1 RACLCRLTPG
11 EGSGRRGRLAAVA
24 TMALAGALER
34 LQEEAICPICL
45 QYMSEPV
52 SVDCG
57 HNFCRGCIAKHCQ
70 EKGLWADGPF
80 SCPQCRASCHRSGFR
95 PNRQLANI
103 VESIRQLGLQGSPG
117 PEPGPGTLLCAQHDE
132 RLKLFCEE
140 DEEAIC
146 VVCRE
151 SLHHRPHTVY
161 PIEEA
166 AQVYKVKLQK
176 SLEHLSKEVE
186 DVKKSESAE
195 RMKTQECKE
204 TVKKKRERI
213 VSEFGKLHR
222 LLADEEKLLLQKLE
236 EEEKQILLMINE
248 NLARLVEQKCLLEE
262 LILEIREKTQQP
274 ADGLLK
280 VRLCPSNSPA
290 HGHRSPFRCEGVKFQ
305 SPKAVSVTLK
315 ENYSIP
321 ERCLGTRDV
330 LKKFKVDVT
339 LDPETAH
346 PELTLS
352 EDRKSV
358 RRGGKKLLL
367 SFFDNPKRFSS
378 TPVVLGSQVFFSGR
392 CYWEVQVGDKPEWG
406 LGLCQESASRK
417 GNVHFSPN
425 NGYWVLRLQNGGSY
439 EALTSPVSS
448 LTLSVRPRRIGVFLD
463 YESGEISFYN
473 VSDRSHIYTFTDKF
487 SGNLRPLF
495 FLGAFLGGRN
505 AEPLVIS
512 WVRDTQCVVL

>member
-1 RACLCRLTPG
+1 
-11 EGSGRRGRLAAVA
+11 AAEA
-24 TMALAGALER
+24 TMALAGALVR

-45 QYMSEPV
+45 EYMSEPV

-70 EKGLWADGPF
+70 DKGLWSDGPF
-80 SCPQCRASCHRSGFR
+80 SCPQCRASCHRSSFR

-103 VESIRQLGLQGSPG
+103 VESIRQLGLRG
-117 PEPGPGTLLCAQHDE
+117 GPGTEPELGTPLCAQHDE

-151 SLHHRPHTVY
+151 SLHHRLHTVY

-186 DVKKSESAE
+186 DVKKYESTE

-204 TVKKKRERI
+204 MVKKKRERI

-222 LLADEEKLLLQKLE
+222 LLANEEKLLLQKLE
-236 EEEKQILLMINE
+236 EEEKRILLMINE
-248 NLARLVEQKCLLEE
+248 NLARLVEQKSLLEE
-262 LILEIREKTQQP
+262 LILEIKEKAQQP
-274 ADGLLK
+274 ADT
-280 VRLCPSNSPA
+280 
-290 HGHRSPFRCEGVKFQ
+290 HRHCSPFRCEGVKFQ

-321 ERCLGTRDV
+321 ECCLGMRDM

-358 RRGGKKLLL
+358 RRGSKKLLL
-367 SFFDNPKRFSS
+367 FLFDNPKRFST

-406 LGLCQESASRK
+406 LGLCRESASRK
-417 GNVHFSPN
+417 GNVLFSPN
-425 NGYWVLRLQNGGSY
+425 NGYWVLRLQNGGNY
-439 EALTSPVSS
+439 EALTSPVSP
-448 LTLSVRPRRIGVFLD
+448 LPLSVRPRRIGIFLD
-463 YESGEISFYN
+463 YEAGEISFYN

-512 WVRDTQCVVL
+512 WLRDTQGTGCIVL

>member
-1 RACLCRLTPG
+1 QAVV
-11 EGSGRRGRLAAVA
+11 AA
-24 TMALAGALER
+24 MALAGALER

-45 QYMSEPV
+45 EFMSEPV
-52 SVDCG
+52 SIDCG

-70 EKGLWADGPF
+70 EKGLRADGPF
-80 SCPQCRASCHRSGFR
+80 SCPQCRASCRRSGLR

-103 VESIRQLGLQGSPG
+103 VESIQQLGLRGGPG
-117 PEPGPGTLLCAQHDE
+117 MEPGQGTPLCAQHDE

-140 DEEAIC
+140 DEEPIC

-166 AQVYKVKLQK
+166 VQVYKVKLQK
-176 SLEHLSKEVE
+176 SLENLLKEVE
-186 DVKKSESAE
+186 DVKKCESAE
-195 RMKTQECKE
+195 RLKTQECKE
-204 TVKKKRERI
+204 TVKKKRERT

-236 EEEKQILLMINE
+236 EEEKRILLMIHE
-248 NLARLVEQKCLLEE
+248 NLARLVEQKSLLEE
-262 LILEIREKTQQP
+262 LIQEIKEKTQE
-274 ADGLLK
+274 ADDGLIK
-280 VRLCPSNSPA
+280 VRSAPLTQPW
-290 HGHRSPFRCEGVKFQ
+290 CETVKFQ

-321 ERCLGTRDV
+321 ERCLGMRDM

-346 PELTLS
+346 PELSLS

-358 RRGGKKLLL
+358 RRGSKKLLL
-367 SFFDNPKRFSS
+367 SLFENPKRFG
-378 TPVVLGSQVFFSGR
+378 TAPAVLGSQVFFSGR

-406 LGLCQESASRK
+406 LGLCRESASRK
-417 GNVHFSPN
+417 GNVFFSPN
-425 NGYWVLRLQNGGSY
+425 NGYWVLRLKNGGNY
-439 EALTSPVSS
+439 EALTSPVSP
-448 LTLSVRPRRIGVFLD
+448 LTLSVRPRRVGIFLD
-463 YESGEISFYN
+463 YEAGEISFYN
-473 VSDRSHIYTFTDKF
+473 VTDRSHVYTFTDKF

-512 WVRDTQCVVL
+512 WVRDTQGTGCIIL

>member
-1 RACLCRLTPG
+1 QAV
-11 EGSGRRGRLAAVA
+11 VA
-24 TMALAGALER
+24 TMSLAGALER

-45 QYMSEPV
+45 EYMSEPV

-70 EKGLWADGPF
+70 DKGLWADGPF

-103 VESIRQLGLQGSPG
+103 VESIRQLGLRGG
-117 PEPGPGTLLCAQHDE
+117 AGTEPGTPLCAQHDE

-166 AQVYKVKLQK
+166 AQVYKVGEAGGPCPALVHPGHGGAGG
-176 SLEHLSKEVE
+176 SGCPFSPHLPSHHKE
-186 DVKKSESAE
+186 
-195 RMKTQECKE
+195 M
-204 TVKKKRERI
+204 VKKKRERI

-236 EEEKQILLMINE
+236 EEEKRILLMINE
-248 NLARLVEQKCLLEE
+248 NLARLVEQKSLLEE
-262 LILEIREKTQQP
+262 LILEIKEKTQQP

-280 VRLCPSNSPA
+280 VRLCHQLP
-290 HGHRSPFRCEGVKFQ
+290 CEGMKFQ
-305 SPKAVSVTLK
+305 APRAVSTTLK
-315 ENYSIP
+315 EDYSIP
-321 ERCLGTRDV
+321 ERCLGMREM
-330 LKKFKVDVT
+330 LKNFKVDVT

-358 RRGGKKLLL
+358 RRGSKKLLL
-367 SFFDNPKRFSS
+367 SLFENPRRFS
-378 TPVVLGSQVFFSGR
+378 TAPVVLGSQVFFSGR
-392 CYWEVQVGDKPEWG
+392 SYWEVQVGDKPEWG
-406 LGLCQESASRK
+406 LGLCWESASRK
-417 GNVHFSPN
+417 GNVLFAPN
-425 NGYWVLRLQNGGSY
+425 NGYWVLRLLNNGNY
-439 EALTSPVSS
+439 EALTSPVSP
-448 LTLSVRPRRIGVFLD
+448 LTLSVRPRRIGIFLD
-463 YESGEISFYN
+463 YEAGEISFYN

-512 WVRDTQCVVL
+512 WVRDTQGTGCIIL

>member
-1 RACLCRLTPG
+1 RAA
-11 EGSGRRGRLAAVA
+11 EA

-45 QYMSEPV
+45 EYMNEPV

-103 VESIRQLGLQGSPG
+103 VESIRQLGLRGGPG
-117 PEPGPGTLLCAQHDE
+117 TEPEPGTPLCAQHDE

-151 SLHHRPHTVY
+151 SLQHRSHTVY

-176 SLEHLSKEVE
+176 SLEHLLKEVE
-186 DVKKSESAE
+186 DIKKHESAE

-236 EEEKQILLMINE
+236 EEEKRILLMINE
-248 NLARLVEQKCLLEE
+248 NLAQLVQQKSLLEE
-262 LILEIREKTQQP
+262 LILEIKEKTQQP
-274 ADGLLK
+274 ADRLLK
-280 VRLCPSNSPA
+280 VRLCHQPHNGFA
-290 HGHRSPFRCEGVKFQ
+290 GVKLQ

-321 ERCLGTRDV
+321 ERCLGMRDM

-358 RRGGKKLLL
+358 RRGSKKLLL
-367 SFFDNPKRFSS
+367 SLFDNPKRFST

-406 LGLCQESASRK
+406 LGLCRESASRK
-417 GNVHFSPN
+417 GIVLFSPN
-425 NGYWVLRLQNGGSY
+425 NGYWVLWLQNGGNY
-439 EALTSPVSS
+439 EALTSPVSP
-448 LTLSVRPRRIGVFLD
+448 LTLSVRPRRIGIFLD
-463 YESGEISFYN
+463 YEAGEVSFYN

-512 WVRDTQCVVL
+512 WVRDTQGTGCIVL

>member
-1 RACLCRLTPG
+1 
-11 EGSGRRGRLAAVA
+11 
-24 TMALAGALER
+24 MALAGALER

-45 QYMSEPV
+45 EYMSEPV

-57 HNFCRGCIAKHCQ
+57 HNFCRGCIAQHCQ

-103 VESIRQLGLQGSPG
+103 VEGIRQLGLRGPG
-117 PEPGPGTLLCAQHDE
+117 AEPGPGTPLCAQHDE

-166 AQVYKVKLQK
+166 VQVYKVKLQK

-186 DVKKSESAE
+186 DMKKRESAE
-195 RMKTQECKE
+195 RMKTQECKADGE
-204 TVKKKRERI
+204 EKRERI
-213 VSEFGKLHR
+213 VSEFGKLHQ

-236 EEEKQILLMINE
+236 EEEKRILLTISE
-248 NLARLVEQKCLLEE
+248 NLARLVQQKSLLEE
-262 LILEIREKTQQP
+262 LILEIKEKTQQP
-274 ADGLLK
+274 ADRLLK
-280 VRLCPSNSPA
+280 DMKSILS
-290 HGHRSPFRCEGVKFQ
+290 RCEGVKLQ

-321 ERCLGTRDV
+321 EHCLGMRNM

-358 RRGGKKLLL
+358 RRGSKKLLL
-367 SFFDNPKRFSS
+367 VLFDNPKRFGT
-378 TPVVLGSQVFFSGR
+378 TPVAGSQSFFSGR
-392 CYWEVQVGDKPEWG
+392 CYWEVQVGDKPEWV
-406 LGLCQESASRK
+406 GLCRESASRK
-417 GNVHFSPN
+417 GNILFSPR
-425 NGYWVLRLQNGGSY
+425 NGWVLRLLQNEGNY
-439 EALTSPVSS
+439 EALTSPVSP
-448 LTLSVRPRRIGVFLD
+448 LTQVRPRRIGIFLD
-463 YESGEISFYN
+463 YEAGEISFYN

-512 WVRDTQCVVL
+512 WVRDTQGSGCIVL

>member
-1 RACLCRLTPG
+1 
-11 EGSGRRGRLAAVA
+11 AAAA

-45 QYMSEPV
+45 EYMSEPV

-57 HNFCRGCIAKHCQ
+57 HNFCLGCIAKHCQ

-103 VESIRQLGLQGSPG
+103 VENIRQLGLRG
-117 PEPGPGTLLCAQHDE
+117 GPGTETETGTPLCAQHDE

-151 SLHHRPHTVY
+151 SLHHRSHTVY

-186 DVKKSESAE
+186 DMKKRESAE

-236 EEEKQILLMINE
+236 EEEKRILLMINE
-248 NLARLVEQKCLLEE
+248 NLARLVEQKSLLEE
-262 LILEIREKTQQP
+262 LILEIKEKTQQP
-274 ADGLLK
+274 AD
-280 VRLCPSNSPA
+280 R
-290 HGHRSPFRCEGVKFQ
+290 HRSPFRCEGVKFQ
-305 SPKAVSVTLK
+305 SSKAVSVTLK

-321 ERCLGTRDV
+321 ERCLGLRDM
-330 LKKFKVDVT
+330 LKKFKVEVT

-352 EDRKSV
+352 EDCKSV
-358 RRGGKKLLL
+358 RRGSKKLLL
-367 SFFDNPKRFSS
+367 SLFDNPKRFS
-378 TPVVLGSQVFFSGR
+378 TAPVVLGSQVFFSGR

-406 LGLCQESASRK
+406 LGLCRESASRK
-417 GNVHFSPN
+417 GNVFFSPN
-425 NGYWVLRLQNGGSY
+425 NGYWVLRLQNGGNY
-439 EALTSPVSS
+439 EALTLPVSP
-448 LTLSVRPRRIGVFLD
+448 LTLSVRPRRIGIFLD
-463 YESGEISFYN
+463 YEAGEISFYN

-512 WVRDTQCVVL
+512 WVRDTQGTGCIVL

>member
-1 RACLCRLTPG
+1 
-11 EGSGRRGRLAAVA
+11 
-24 TMALAGALER
+24 MALAGALER

-45 QYMSEPV
+45 EYMSEPV

-103 VESIRQLGLQGSPG
+103 VESIRQLGLRG
-117 PEPGPGTLLCAQHDE
+117 GPGTGTGMGTPLCAQHDE

-151 SLHHRPHTVY
+151 SLHHRSHTVY

-166 AQVYKVKLQK
+166 AQVYKVGECLA
-176 SLEHLSKEVE
+176 SPSV
-186 DVKKSESAE
+186 SSY
-195 RMKTQECKE
+195 CKE

-236 EEEKQILLMINE
+236 EEEKRILLMINE
-248 NLARLVEQKCLLEE
+248 NLARLVEQKSLLEE
-262 LILEIREKTQQP
+262 LILEIKEKTQQP

-280 VRLCPSNSPA
+280 VRLCRKSWKSPA
-290 HGHRSPFRCEGVKFQ
+290 SGLQTPTHACTCRP
-305 SPKAVSVTLK
+305 LK
-315 ENYSIP
+315 PHLSFHP
-321 ERCLGTRDV
+321 SLAP
-330 LKKFKVDVT
+330 VDVT

-346 PELTLS
+346 PDLTLS

-358 RRGGKKLLL
+358 RRGSKKLLL
-367 SFFDNPKRFSS
+367 SLFDSPKRFST
-378 TPVVLGSQVFFSGR
+378 TPAVLGSQVFFSGR

-406 LGLCQESASRK
+406 LGLCRESASRK
-417 GNVHFSPN
+417 GNVLFSPD
-425 NGYWVLRLQNGGSY
+425 NGYWLLRLQNGGNY
-439 EALTSPVSS
+439 EALTLPVSP
-448 LTLSVRPRRIGVFLD
+448 LTLTVRPRRIGIFLD
-463 YESGEISFYN
+463 YEAGEISFYN
-473 VSDRSHIYTFTDKF
+473 VSDRSHVYTFTDKF

-512 WVRDTQCVVL
+512 WVRDTQGTGCIIL

>member
-1 RACLCRLTPG
+1 R
-11 EGSGRRGRLAAVA
+11 AAVA
-24 TMALAGALER
+24 TMSLAGALER
-34 LQEEAICPICL
+34 LHEEAICPICL
-45 QYMSEPV
+45 EYMSEPV

-57 HNFCRGCIAKHCQ
+57 HNFCLGCIAKHCH

-103 VESIRQLGLQGSPG
+103 VESIRQLGLRGG
-117 PEPGPGTLLCAQHDE
+117 AGTEPGTPLCAQHDE

-151 SLHHRPHTVY
+151 SLQHRPHTVY

-186 DVKKSESAE
+186 SVKKRESAE
-195 RMKTQECKE
+195 RMKTQECKA
-204 TVKKKRERI
+204 VKKKRERI

-236 EEEKQILLMINE
+236 EEEKRILLMVSE
-248 NLARLVEQKCLLEE
+248 NLARLVEQKSLLEE
-262 LILEIREKTQQP
+262 LILEIKEKTQQP

-280 VRLCPSNSPA
+280 DMKSVLS
-290 HGHRSPFRCEGVKFQ
+290 RCEGVKFQ
-305 SPKAVSVTLK
+305 APKAVSMTLK
-315 ENYSIP
+315 EDYSIP
-321 ERCLGTRDV
+321 ERCLGMRDM
-330 LKKFKVDVT
+330 LKNFKVDVT

-358 RRGGKKLLL
+358 RRGSKKLLL
-367 SFFDNPKRFSS
+367 SLFENPRRFST
-378 TPVVLGSQVFFSGR
+378 TPVVLGSQIFFSGR
-392 CYWEVQVGDKPEWG
+392 SYWEVQVGDKPEWG
-406 LGLCQESASRK
+406 LGLCRESASRK
-417 GNVHFSPN
+417 GNVLFSPN
-425 NGYWVLRLQNGGSY
+425 NGYWVLQLQNKGNY
-439 EALTSPVSS
+439 EALTSPVSP
-448 LTLSVRPRRIGVFLD
+448 LTLSVRPRRIGIFLD
-463 YESGEISFYN
+463 YEAGEISFYN

-512 WVRDTQCVVL
+512 WVRDTQGTGCIVL

>member
-1 RACLCRLTPG
+1 PCLPASLPLTPG
-11 EGSGRRGRLAAVA
+11 EGSAQHGQPAAA
-24 TMALAGALER
+24 TMALTGALER

-45 QYMSEPV
+45 EYMSEPV
-52 SVDCG
+52 SIDCG

-103 VESIRQLGLQGSPG
+103 VESIRQLGLRGGPG
-117 PEPGPGTLLCAQHDE
+117 MESGPGTPLCAQHDE

-140 DEEAIC
+140 EEEAIC

-151 SLHHRPHTVY
+151 SLHHRSHTVY

-176 SLEHLSKEVE
+176 SLENLSKEVE
-186 DVKKSESAE
+186 EVKKRESVE
-195 RMKTQECKE
+195 RMKTQECKA
-204 TVKKKRERI
+204 VKKKRERI

-248 NLARLVEQKCLLEE
+248 NLVKLVEQKSLLEE
-262 LILEIREKTQQP
+262 LILEIKEKTQQP
-274 ADGLLK
+274 ADRLLK
-280 VRLCPSNSPA
+280 VRLC
-290 HGHRSPFRCEGVKFQ
+290 HQCEGVKLQ

-321 ERCLGTRDV
+321 ERCLGMRDM

-358 RRGGKKLLL
+358 RRGSKKLIL
-367 SFFDNPKRFSS
+367 SLFDNPKRFG
-378 TPVVLGSQVFFSGR
+378 TAPVVLGSQVFFSGR
-392 CYWEVQVGDKPEWG
+392 SYWEVQVGDKPEWG
-406 LGLCQESASRK
+406 LGLCRESASRK
-417 GNVHFSPN
+417 GNILFSPN
-425 NGYWVLRLQNGGSY
+425 NGYWVLRLQNGGNY
-439 EALTSPVSS
+439 EALTLPVSP
-448 LTLSVRPRRIGVFLD
+448 LTMSVRPRRIGIFLD
-463 YESGEISFYN
+463 YEAGEISFYN

-487 SGNLRPLF
+487 LGNLRPLF

-512 WVRDTQCVVL
+512 WVRDTQGSGCIIL

>member
-1 RACLCRLTPG
+1 
-11 EGSGRRGRLAAVA
+11 AAGA

-45 QYMSEPV
+45 EYMSEPV
-52 SVDCG
+52 SIDCG

-103 VESIRQLGLQGSPG
+103 VESIRQLGLRASPG
-117 PEPGPGTLLCAQHDE
+117 TEPGTGTPLCPQHDE

-140 DEEAIC
+140 EEEAIC

-151 SLHHRPHTVY
+151 SLHHRSHTVY

-176 SLEHLSKEVE
+176 SLEHLLKEVE
-186 DVKKSESAE
+186 EVKKHESAE
-195 RMKTQECKE
+195 RMKTQECKA
-204 TVKKKRERI
+204 VKKKRERI

-236 EEEKQILLMINE
+236 EEEKQILLLINE
-248 NLARLVEQKCLLEE
+248 NLAKLVEQKSLLEE
-262 LILEIREKTQQP
+262 LILEIKEKTQQP
-274 ADGLLK
+274 ADRLLK
-280 VRLCPSNSPA
+280 VRL
-290 HGHRSPFRCEGVKFQ
+290 HHSPFRCEAVKFQ

-321 ERCLGTRDV
+321 ERCLGMRDM

-358 RRGGKKLLL
+358 RRGSKKLIL
-367 SFFDNPKRFSS
+367 SLFDNPKRFGT

-392 CYWEVQVGDKPEWG
+392 SYWEVQVGDKPEWG
-406 LGLCQESASRK
+406 LGLCRESASRK
-417 GNVHFSPN
+417 GNVLFSPN
-425 NGYWVLRLQNGGSY
+425 NGYWVLRLQNGGNY
-439 EALTSPVSS
+439 EALTLPASP
-448 LTLSVRPRRIGVFLD
+448 LTLSVRPRRVGIFLD
-463 YESGEISFYN
+463 YEAGEISFYN

-487 SGNLRPLF
+487 LGNLRPLF

-512 WVRDTQCVVL
+512 WVRDTQGSGCIIL

>member
-1 RACLCRLTPG
+1 
-11 EGSGRRGRLAAVA
+11 
-24 TMALAGALER
+24 MALADALER

-45 QYMSEPV
+45 ECMSEPV
-52 SVDCG
+52 SIDCG
-57 HNFCRGCIAKHCQ
+57 HNFCRGCIVRHCQ
-70 EKGLWADGPF
+70 DKGLWADGSF
-80 SCPQCRASCHRSGFR
+80 SCPQCRASCHRSGLR

-103 VESIRQLGLQGSPG
+103 VESIRQLGLGAGPGLELGPG
-117 PEPGPGTLLCAQHDE
+117 PPLCAQHGE

-140 DEEAIC
+140 DGKAIC

-151 SLHHRPHTVY
+151 SLHHRSHTIC

-166 AQVYKVKLQK
+166 VQVYKVKLHK
-176 SLEHLSKEVE
+176 SLEHLLKEME
-186 DVKKSESAE
+186 DVKKHESTE
-195 RMKTQECKE
+195 KMKTQECKE
-204 TVKKKRERI
+204 TVRKKRERI

-222 LLADEEKLLLQKLE
+222 LLADDEKLLLQKLE
-236 EEEKQILLMINE
+236 EEEKRILLLINE
-248 NLARLVEQKCLLEE
+248 NLSMLVEQKSLLEE
-262 LILEIREKTQQP
+262 LILEIKEKTQQS
-274 ADGLLK
+274 AEELLK
-280 VRLCPSNSPA
+280 VRLC
-290 HGHRSPFRCEGVKFQ
+290 HQCDGIKFP

-321 ERCLGTRDV
+321 EHCLCMRDM
-330 LKKFKVDVT
+330 LKKFKVDVS

-367 SFFDNPKRFSS
+367 SLFDSPRRFG
-378 TPVVLGSQVFFSGR
+378 TVPAVLGSQAFFSGR
-392 CYWEVQVGDKPEWG
+392 SYWEVQVGDKPEWG
-406 LGLCQESASRK
+406 LGLCRENANRR
-417 GNVHFSPN
+417 GNVVFCPN
-425 NGYWVLRLQNGGSY
+425 NGYWVLRLQSGGGY
-439 EALTSPVSS
+439 EALTSPASPLS
-448 LTLSVRPRRIGVFLD
+448 LSIRPRRVGIFLD
-463 YESGEISFYN
+463 YEAGEISFYN

-512 WVRDTQCVVL
+512 WVRDTQGSSCVVL

>member
-1 RACLCRLTPG
+1 
-11 EGSGRRGRLAAVA
+11 

-45 QYMSEPV
+45 EYMSEPV
-52 SVDCG
+52 SIDCG

-70 EKGLWADGPF
+70 DKGLWADGPF

-103 VESIRQLGLQGSPG
+103 VESIRQLGLRGGLG
-117 PEPGPGTLLCAQHDE
+117 PELEPGTPLCPQHDE

-140 DEEAIC
+140 DEEPIC

-166 AQVYKVKLQK
+166 AHVYKVKLQK
-176 SLEHLSKEVE
+176 SLENLSKEVE
-186 DVKKSESAE
+186 EVKKCESAE
-195 RMKTQECKE
+195 RMKTQECKAGAL
-204 TVKKKRERI
+204 KKKRERI

-236 EEEKQILLMINE
+236 EEEKQILLLINE
-248 NLARLVEQKCLLEE
+248 NLARLVEEKCLLEE
-262 LILEIREKTQQP
+262 LILQIREKSQQP

-280 VRLCPSNSPA
+280 ALDTA
-290 HGHRSPFRCEGVKFQ
+290 HGHPSLLRCEQVKFQ
-305 SPKAVSVTLK
+305 SPKAVSVALK

-321 ERCLGTRDV
+321 ERCLGMRDM
-330 LKKFKVDVT
+330 LKKFRVDVI

-346 PELTLS
+346 PDLTVS
-352 EDRKSV
+352 EDCKSV
-358 RRGGKKLLL
+358 RRGSKKLLL
-367 SFFDNPKRFSS
+367 SLFDSPRRFG
-378 TPVVLGSQVFFSGR
+378 TAPVVLGSPGFSSGR
-392 CYWEVQVGDKPEWG
+392 HYWEVQVGDKPEWG
-406 LGLCQESASRK
+406 LGLCREAAGRK
-417 GNVHFSPN
+417 GSVLFSPN
-425 NGYWVLRLQNGGSY
+425 NGYWVLRLQNGGTY
-439 EALTSPVSS
+439 EALTGPVSP
-448 LTLSVRPRRIGVFLD
+448 LTLSVRPRRVGIFLD
-463 YESGEISFYN
+463 YEAGEISFYN

-505 AEPLVIS
+505 TEPLVIS
-512 WVRDTQCVVL
+512 WVRDPQGSGCIIL

>member
-1 RACLCRLTPG
+1 
-11 EGSGRRGRLAAVA
+11 AAA
-24 TMALAGALER
+24 TMALTGALER

-45 QYMSEPV
+45 EYMSEPV
-52 SVDCG
+52 SIDCG

-70 EKGLWADGPF
+70 EKGLWGDGPF

-103 VESIRQLGLQGSPG
+103 VESIRQLGLRGG
-117 PEPGPGTLLCAQHDE
+117 LGTEPGPGTPLCVQHDE
-132 RLKLFCEE
+132 HLKLFCEE
-140 DEEAIC
+140 EEEAIC

-151 SLHHRPHTVY
+151 SLHHRSHTVY

-186 DVKKSESAE
+186 EVKKRESAE
-195 RMKTQECKE
+195 RMKTQECKA
-204 TVKKKRERI
+204 VKKKRERI

-248 NLARLVEQKCLLEE
+248 NLAKLVEQKSLLEE
-262 LILEIREKTQQP
+262 LILEIKEKTQQP
-274 ADGLLK
+274 ADRLLK
-280 VRLCPSNSPA
+280 V
-290 HGHRSPFRCEGVKFQ
+290 RCEGVKLQ

-321 ERCLGTRDV
+321 ERCLGMRDM

-358 RRGGKKLLL
+358 RHGSKKLIL
-367 SFFDNPKRFSS
+367 SLFDNAKRFGT

-392 CYWEVQVGDKPEWG
+392 SYWEVQVGDKPEWG
-406 LGLCQESASRK
+406 LGLCRESASRK
-417 GNVHFSPN
+417 GNILFSPN
-425 NGYWVLRLQNGGSY
+425 NGYWVLRLQNGGNY
-439 EALTSPVSS
+439 EALTLPVSP
-448 LTLSVRPRRIGVFLD
+448 LTMSVRPRRIGIFLD
-463 YESGEISFYN
+463 YEAGEISFYN
-473 VSDRSHIYTFTDKF
+473 VTDRSHIYTFTDKF
-487 SGNLRPLF
+487 LGNLRPLF

-512 WVRDTQCVVL
+512 WVRDTQGSGCIIL

>member
-1 RACLCRLTPG
+1 
-11 EGSGRRGRLAAVA
+11 S
-24 TMALAGALER
+24 MALAGALER

-45 QYMSEPV
+45 EYMSEPV
-52 SVDCG
+52 SIDCG

-70 EKGLWADGPF
+70 DKGIWADGPF

-103 VESIRQLGLQGSPG
+103 VESIRELGLRAGSLG
-117 PEPGPGTLLCAQHDE
+117 PEPEPGTPLCPQHDE

-140 DEEAIC
+140 DEEPIC

-151 SLHHRPHTVY
+151 SLQHRPHTVY

-176 SLEHLSKEVE
+176 SLENLLKEVE
-186 DVKKSESAE
+186 EVKKRESAE

-204 TVKKKRERI
+204 MVKKKRERI

-236 EEEKQILLMINE
+236 EEEKQILLLINE
-248 NLARLVEQKCLLEE
+248 NLARLVEEKCLLEE
-262 LILEIREKTQQP
+262 LILEIKEKSQQP

-280 VRLCPSNSPA
+280 VRPCHQHYSLSPA
-290 HGHRSPFRCEGVKFQ
+290 HGHSSLLRCEEIKFQ
-305 SPKAVSVTLK
+305 SPKAISVTLK

-321 ERCLGTRDV
+321 ERCLGMRDM

-346 PELTLS
+346 PELSVS

-358 RRGGKKLLL
+358 RRGSKKLLL
-367 SFFDNPKRFSS
+367 SLFDHPRRFGS
-378 TPVVLGSQVFFSGR
+378 TPVVLGSQSFFSGR
-392 CYWEVQVGDKPEWG
+392 HYWEVQVGDKPEWG
-406 LGLCQESASRK
+406 LGLCRESASRK
-417 GNVHFSPN
+417 GIVLFSPN

-439 EALTSPVSS
+439 EALTSPISP
-448 LTLSVRPRRIGVFLD
+448 LTLSVRPRRVGIFLD
-463 YESGEISFYN
+463 YEAGEISFYN
-473 VSDRSHIYTFTDKF
+473 VSDRSHIYTFTDKL
-487 SGNLRPLF
+487 SGNLRPFF
-495 FLGAFLGGRN
+495 FLGGFLGGRN

-512 WVRDTQCVVL
+512 WVRDTQGTGCIIL

>member
-1 RACLCRLTPG
+1 
-11 EGSGRRGRLAAVA
+11 
-24 TMALAGALER
+24 MALAGALER

-45 QYMSEPV
+45 EYMSEPV
-52 SVDCG
+52 SIDCG

-70 EKGLWADGPF
+70 DKGLWADGPF
-80 SCPQCRASCHRSGFR
+80 SCPQCRASCHRSGLR

-103 VESIRQLGLQGSPG
+103 VESIRQLGLRGG
-117 PEPGPGTLLCAQHDE
+117 AGAEPGTPLCALHDE

-140 DEEAIC
+140 EEEAIC

-151 SLHHRPHTVY
+151 SLHHRSHTVY

-186 DVKKSESAE
+186 DVKKRESVE

-204 TVKKKRERI
+204 VVKKKREKI

-222 LLADEEKLLLQKLE
+222 LLADEEKMLLQRLE
-236 EEEKQILLMINE
+236 EEEKGILLTISE
-248 NLARLVEQKCLLEE
+248 NLSRLVEQKSLMDE
-262 LILEIREKTQQP
+262 LILEIREKIQQP
-274 ADGLLK
+274 ADVLLK
-280 VRLCPSNSPA
+280 DMKSILS
-290 HGHRSPFRCEGVKFQ
+290 RCEGMKFQ

-321 ERCLGTRDV
+321 ERCLGMRDM

-346 PELTLS
+346 LELVVS

-358 RRGGKKLLL
+358 RRGSRKLFLA
-367 SFFDNPKRFSS
+367 FFDNPRRFSNA
-378 TPVVLGSQVFFSGR
+378 PVVLGSQSFYSGR

-417 GNVHFSPN
+417 GNVLFSPA
-425 NGYWVLRLQNGGSY
+425 NGYWMLRLQNGGSY
-439 EALTSPVSS
+439 EALTSPVSP
-448 LTLSVRPRRIGVFLD
+448 LTLSVRPRRIGIFLD
-463 YESGEISFYN
+463 YQAGEISFYN
-473 VSDRSHIYTFTDKF
+473 VSDHSHIYTFTDKF

-512 WVRDTQCVVL
+512 WVRDTQGTGCIIL

>member
-1 RACLCRLTPG
+1 
-11 EGSGRRGRLAAVA
+11 
-24 TMALAGALER
+24 MALAGALER

-45 QYMSEPV
+45 EYMSEPV

-70 EKGLWADGPF
+70 EKGLWAGGLF
-80 SCPQCRASCHRSGFR
+80 FCPQCQASCHRSGFR

-103 VESIRQLGLQGSPG
+103 VESIRLLGLRG
-117 PEPGPGTLLCAQHDE
+117 GPGTELGTGTPLCAQHDE

-151 SLHHRPHTVY
+151 SLHHRSHTVY

-186 DVKKSESAE
+186 DMKKCESAE

-248 NLARLVEQKCLLEE
+248 NVAKVVEKKSLLEK
-262 LILEIREKTQQP
+262 LILEIKEKTQQP

-280 VRLCPSNSPA
+280 DMKSILS
-290 HGHRSPFRCEGVKFQ
+290 RCEAVKFQ

-321 ERCLGTRDV
+321 EHCLGMRDM
-330 LKKFKVDVT
+330 LKKFKADVT

-358 RRGGKKLLL
+358 RRGGKELLL
-367 SFFDNPKRFSS
+367 ALFDNPKRFNT
-378 TPVVLGSQVFFSGR
+378 TPVVLGSQIFFSG
-392 CYWEVQVGDKPEWG
+392 CSYWEVQVGDKPEWG
-406 LGLCQESASRK
+406 LGLCRESASRK
-417 GNVHFSPN
+417 GNVVFSPN
-425 NGYWVLRLQNGGSY
+425 NGYWVLRLQNGGNY
-439 EALTSPVSS
+439 EALTSPVSP
-448 LTLSVRPRRIGVFLD
+448 LTLSVRPRRIGIFLD
-463 YESGEISFYN
+463 YEAGEISFYN
-473 VSDRSHIYTFTDKF
+473 VSDRSHVYTFTDKF

-512 WVRDTQCVVL
+512 WVRDMQGTECIVL

>member
-1 RACLCRLTPG
+1 
-11 EGSGRRGRLAAVA
+11 
-24 TMALAGALER
+24 MALAGALER

-45 QYMSEPV
+45 EFMSEPV
-52 SVDCG
+52 TVDCG

-95 PNRQLANI
+95 PNRQLANM
-103 VESIRQLGLQGSPG
+103 VESIRQLGLRSGPG
-117 PEPGPGTLLCAQHDE
+117 TEPGPGTPLCAQHDE

-151 SLHHRPHTVY
+151 SLHHRSHTVY

-176 SLEHLSKEVE
+176 SLENLLKEVE
-186 DVKKSESAE
+186 DVKKRESAE
-195 RMKTQECKE
+195 KMKTQELPCFTPFIFYCKE

-236 EEEKQILLMINE
+236 EEEKRILLLINE
-248 NLARLVEQKCLLEE
+248 NLTRLVEQKSLLEE
-262 LILEIREKTQQP
+262 LILEIKEKSQQP

-280 VRLCPSNSPA
+280 ALDTA
-290 HGHRSPFRCEGVKFQ
+290 HGHCSPFRCEEMKFQ

-321 ERCLGTRDV
+321 ERCLGMRDM

-346 PELTLS
+346 PDLTLS

-358 RRGGKKLLL
+358 RRGSKKLLL
-367 SFFDNPKRFSS
+367 SLFENPKRFGT

-406 LGLCQESASRK
+406 LGLCRESASRK
-417 GNVHFSPN
+417 GNILFSPN
-425 NGYWVLRLQNGGSY
+425 NGYWVLRLQNGGNY
-439 EALTSPVSS
+439 EALTSPISP

-463 YESGEISFYN
+463 YEAGEISFYN
-473 VSDRSHIYTFTDKF
+473 VSDRSHIYTFTDRF

-512 WVRDTQCVVL
+512 WVRDTQGTGCIIL